1 MKKVKGQIT
10 IILLLVTVIGLTVAL
25 SIVGRST
32 TELSTSTRTE
42 QSTRAFS
49 AAEAG
54 IEQALS
60 ETLNFGN
67 TGVAT
72 VPVGDSTARV
82 ESGGDLPGTGQ
93 PLEYPPI
100 GKEEIAQFWLEDFR
114 TGVTAVNFT
123 CGSFNV
129 YFGNCEGAG
138 NCAAFADKPAVEVT
152 TITQTG
158 ASYTAFKK
166 FYDSDSGRLGQN
178 RFEAVTC
185 DSATPFSVNTSMSAA
200 SKFYCQATVSGY
212 SGTLILTRVRLLYSN
227 GKHKIALGRP
237 TSGCGASDYN
247 LPPQARLITSTGT
260 LGETQR
266 KLQLF
271 TVNKV
276 VPFFFDYAIFA
287 ASEITK

>member
-10 IILLLVTVIGLTVAL
+10 IILLLVTVVGLTVAL

-54 IEQALS
+54 IEQVLAG
-60 ETLNFGN
+60 TVNFGN

-72 VPVGDSTARV
+72 VPVGDNTAMV
-82 ESGGDLPGTGQ
+82 ESGGDLPGVNQ
-93 PLEYPPI
+93 ALEYPPLS
-100 GKEEIAQFWLEDFR
+100 KEETAQFWLKDFR
-114 TGVTAVNFT
+114 TGVTPVNYT
-123 CGSFNV
+123 HASFNV
-129 YFGNCEGAG
+129 YFGNCEGSG
-138 NCAAFADKPAVEVT
+138 NCAADADKPAVEVT

-158 ASYTAFKK
+158 TSYTAFKK

-178 RFEAVTC
+178 RFEAATC
-185 DSATPFSVNTSMSAA
+185 SGTSPSSINTSMSAT
-200 SKFYCQATVSGY
+200 SKFYCQAAISGY

-227 GKHKIALGRP
+227 GRHKVALRKP
-237 TSGCGASDYN
+237 DSGCVSGCD
-247 LPPQARLITSTGT
+247 LPPQARLISSTGT
-260 LGETQR
+260 SGEAQR

-271 TVNKV
+271 TVEKV

-287 ASEITK
+287 AGAITK

>member
-1 MKKVKGQIT
+1 MRRMKGQIT
-10 IILLLVTVIGLTVAL
+10 IILLLVVVIGLTVAL

-82 ESGGDLPGTGQ
+82 ESGGYLPGTGQ
-93 PLEYPPI
+93 ALEYPPI
-100 GKEEIAQFWLEDFR
+100 SKEEIAQFWLKDFR
-114 TGVTAVNFT
+114 AGVTAVDFT
-123 CGSFNV
+123 YGSLNV
-129 YFGNCEGAG
+129 YFGNCEGAD

-158 ASYTAFKK
+158 ANYTAFKK

-178 RFEAVTC
+178 RFEEATC
-185 DSATPFSVNTSMSAA
+185 NSVAPSSVNTSMSAT
-200 SKFYCQATVSGY
+200 SKFYCQAAVSGY
-212 SGTLILTRVRLLYSN
+212 SLPPILTRVRLLYSN
-227 GKHKIALGRP
+227 GKHKIALGKSASC
-237 TSGCGASDYN
+237 TSDCD
-247 LPPQARLITSTGT
+247 LPPQARLITSTGAS
-260 LGETQR
+260 GETQR